1 MNAFSCRISPSRRRW
16 LRLAASL
23 ALVLG
28 ITPSYSQ
35 PPGNDA
41 AERIIVS
48 GASGQLG
55 GLVVEELLRRGVPA
69 ERLILVS
76 RTPDALQRYADLG
89 AAVRYGDFTEPESL
103 PAAYAG
109 GVRMLLISIGR
120 TQLPRPEAHR
130 NAIQAAAQAGV
141 RHIAYTSW
149 IGVSHGEAD
158 GLSPDHAA
166 TEQILRDSEVAWTML
181 RNSIYMNGVV
191 SEAAGMLAAGR
202 VTVPDNADRITYVT
216 REDCAAAAAAVLTT
230 PGHENR
236 AYDITGPAAVGPR
249 EIAAAASAVTGVQI
263 EVAAAPAGAPSPFAG
278 PAVATPSTDFE
289 TLVGRP
295 ATTVRQLLEAHRE
308 ELLAAVDR

>member
-1 MNAFSCRISPSRRRW
+1 MKAFCCLISPSRRRW
-16 LRLAASL
+16 LRLAAAFAL
-23 ALVLG
+23 ALC

-35 PPGNDA
+35 TPGNDD

-55 GLVVEELLRRGVPA
+55 GLVVEELLRRGVRA

-109 GVRMLLISIGR
+109 GSRMLLISIGR
-120 TQLPRPEAHR
+120 TELPRPEAHR
-130 NAIQAAAQAGV
+130 NAIEAAVRAGV

-166 TEQILRDSEVAWTML
+166 TEQILRDSDVAWTML
-181 RNSIYMNGVV
+181 RNSIYMDGVV
-191 SEAAGMLAAGR
+191 AEAAGMLAAGR
-202 VTVPDNADRITYVT
+202 ATVPDNADRIAYVT

-236 AYDITGPAAVGPR
+236 AYDVTGPASVGPG

-263 EVAAAPAGAPSPFAG
+263 EIVAAPAGAPSPFAG
-278 PAVATPSTDFE
+278 PAVTTPSTDFE
-289 TLVGRP
+289 TLAGRP
-295 ATTVRQLLEAHRE
+295 ATSVRQLLEAHRE
-308 ELLAAVDR
+308 ELLAAVEL